1 MEAEIDYVDQFKCF
15 VKSIIRK
22 NQAAL
27 PDLSREEIDSECW
40 LAFAIAVE
48 RWDGSKGK
56 LSSWV
61 YTVVTGRMK
70 DLRKRPPLKRAL
82 WYDCVEFQTL
92 ENEMENSDQETYL
105 DENGFFLD
113 NF

>member
-1 MEAEIDYVDQFKCF
+1 MGAEVDYIDQFKYF
-15 VKSIIRK
+15 VKSTIRK

-27 PDLSREEIDSECW
+27 PDLSREEIESECW
-40 LAFAIAVE
+40 LAVAIAVE

-70 DLRKRPPLKRAL
+70 DLRKRLPLKRAL
-82 WYDCVEFQTL
+82 CYDCEEFQTV
-92 ENEMENSDQETYL
+92 ENEMENSDQETYPG
-105 DENGFFLD
+105 DCGFFLD

>member
-1 MEAEIDYVDQFKCF
+1 VEAEMDYVDQFKYF
-15 VKSIIRK
+15 VKSTIRK

-27 PDLSREEIDSECW
+27 QDLSREEIESECW
-40 LAFAIAVE
+40 LAVAIAVE

-82 WYDCVEFQTL
+82 WYDCVEFQTV
-92 ENEMENSDQETYL
+92 ENEMESSDQGNYL
-105 DENGFFLD
+105 DENGFFFD